1 MQKMQYIPE
10 IHTYINIFLLQL
22 HAVWNWKINIEMLKN
37 LYSIAF
43 KLFVVNQI
51 ILGYINCNT
60 LNINKIR
67 EKMSKKSN

>member
-1 MQKMQYIPE
+1 
-10 IHTYINIFLLQL
+10 
-22 HAVWNWKINIEMLKN
+22 MLKN

-67 EKMSKKSN
+67 EKMSNKSN